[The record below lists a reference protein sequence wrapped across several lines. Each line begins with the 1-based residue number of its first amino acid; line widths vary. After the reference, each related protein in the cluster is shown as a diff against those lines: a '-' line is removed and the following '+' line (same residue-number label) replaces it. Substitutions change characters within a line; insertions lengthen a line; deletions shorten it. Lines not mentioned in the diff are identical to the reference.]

1 MYESNA
7 TSVWT
12 DRFVFNKNDHK
23 CPDIFVSDIQVI
35 SVLYVKQW
43 IALKLKLWY
52 IQQRVSRVEQELL
65 PLPKHL
71 SSPRFLVGIVVSPFV
86 LFLLVIVVLIFLY
99 SRLLVTTLISSNVS
113 NDIDAFNTHP
123 CSIPLFCGSEN

>member
-1 MYESNA
+1 MQGNA

-23 CPDIFVSDIQVI
+23 CSDLFVSDIQVI

-52 IQQRVSRVEQELL
+52 ILRWVSRVEQELL
-65 PLPKHL
+65 PFPKHL
-71 SSPRFLVGIVVSPFV
+71 SSPWFLVRIV
-86 LFLLVIVVLIFLY
+86 LLDF
-99 SRLLVTTLISSNVS
+99 
-113 NDIDAFNTHP
+113 
-123 CSIPLFCGSEN
+123 